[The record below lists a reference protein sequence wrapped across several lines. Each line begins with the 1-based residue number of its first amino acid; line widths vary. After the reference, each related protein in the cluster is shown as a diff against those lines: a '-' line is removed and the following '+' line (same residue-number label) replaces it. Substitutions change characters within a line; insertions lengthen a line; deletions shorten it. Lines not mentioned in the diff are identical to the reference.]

1 MKRISRALAAG
12 TLLLLAP
19 LAARAQ
25 TTPANTGASGNVV
38 AGIDTKWQVSIDNGA
53 TWYNAPQVQ
62 NPPSPPWEPN
72 TSAYSWIS
80 ATSSGSGGGGN
91 YFFRTFFDLSGFD
104 PSSASLSFRCAID
117 NEIAGGYFSLNG
129 GAYGGTCG
137 SGSTTGFRFAGTQTI
152 NSGFSSALNELRFH
166 VTGDNTTDGLVVG
179 DMSLDANA
187 SAVPEPTSIVLLG
200 TGLIGVYEAS
210 RRRRARRKAPNF

>member
-1 MKRISRALAAG
+1 MKRTSRALAG
-12 TLLLLAP
+12 ITLLLVLAP

-25 TTPANTGASGNVV
+25 TAPANTGASANVV
-38 AGIDTKWQVSIDNGA
+38 AGIDTKWQVSIDGGA

-91 YFFRTFFDLSGFD
+91 YFFRTFFDMTGFD
-104 PSSASLSFRCAID
+104 ASSALLSFQCAID
-117 NEIAGGYFSLNG
+117 NEVAGGYFSLNG

-137 SGSTTGFRFAGTQTI
+137 SGNTTNFKFAGTQTLS
-152 NSGFSSALNELRFH
+152 SGFSSGINELQFH
-166 VTGDNTTDGLVVG
+166 VTGDSQTDGLVVG
-179 DMSLDANA
+179 NMSLEANA
-187 SAVPEPTSIVLLG
+187 SAVPEPTSVVLLG
-200 TGLIGVYEAS
+200 SGLVGLAGFL
-210 RRRRARRKAPNF
+210 RRRRGTIA